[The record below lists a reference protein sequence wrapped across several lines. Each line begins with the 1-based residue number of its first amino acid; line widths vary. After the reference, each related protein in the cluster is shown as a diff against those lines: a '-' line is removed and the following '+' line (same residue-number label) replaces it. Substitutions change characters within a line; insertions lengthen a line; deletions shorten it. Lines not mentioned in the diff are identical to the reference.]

1 MLLPTDLKN
10 NTVFKY
16 DDQTFI
22 VLRYEHVTQGRGG
35 ATIKVKV
42 KNLKTGAITE
52 KGLNGN
58 EKVEEADISKAS
70 YQYLYSDAD
79 FAYFMSM
86 SDFEQI
92 TLPLT
97 NDIKYLKE
105 GEKVV
110 VVSIDGEA
118 LYFELPKTVEL
129 KVTYTEPGFKGNTV
143 NNPYKKATLETGL
156 EVSVPMFIN
165 IDDLIKVNT
174 DSGDYLSR
182 A

>member
-16 DDQTFI
+16 DNQTFI

-42 KNLKTGAITE
+42 KNLKTGAIIE
-52 KGLNGN
+52 KGFNGN
-58 EKVEEADISKAS
+58 EKVEEADIAKAS
-70 YQYLYSDAD
+70 YQYLYADAD
-79 FAYFMSM
+79 FAYLMHM
-86 SDFEQI
+86 INFEQVL
-92 TLPLT
+92 LPLI
-97 NDIKYLKE
+97 DDVKYLKE

-110 VVSIDGEA
+110 VVSIDGEP

-143 NNPYKKATLETGL
+143 NNPYKKAVLETGL
-156 EVSVPMFIN
+156 EVAVPMFVNIN
-165 IDDLIKVNT
+165 DIIKVNT